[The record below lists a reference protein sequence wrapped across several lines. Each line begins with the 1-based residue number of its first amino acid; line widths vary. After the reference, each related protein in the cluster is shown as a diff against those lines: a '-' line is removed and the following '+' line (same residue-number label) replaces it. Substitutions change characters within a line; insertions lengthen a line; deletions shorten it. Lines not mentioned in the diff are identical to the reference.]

1 MRSGM
6 WTRTPGELHYI
17 HGVSFHMM
25 AYDYIHV
32 HHTLKKARNGILT
45 TPAMAA
51 GVTDRACQ
59 VDKSLRW
66 PTPNYSTPSR
76 NFRG

>member
-1 MRSGM
+1 
-6 WTRTPGELHYI
+6 
-17 HGVSFHMM
+17 MM